1 MAYSFVSN
9 PAQNVSQRIYC
20 DIREG
25 IISLDLKP
33 GEKLSEM
40 RVAAQ
45 YECSRIPVR
54 EAFRKLCLE
63 GYMDSLPQIGSF
75 VRYIDQEKLEQI
87 RYVRECL
94 ETRVMTDGL
103 RSGKYKPLI
112 EMLQDNIDQQN
123 RYYLEKNYARVH
135 ALDEDF
141 HMAFY
146 ESTDKC
152 FVRDFM
158 GINDPDYERTRRIAL
173 VFDEHPEYLIR
184 QHQSILNAVKADD
197 EAMLCRAMKE
207 HLTNIYRVLPA
218 CPEEIRKYFRP
229 AIEVDNYWPY

>member
-1 MAYSFVSN
+1 MAYSFAPSS
-9 PAQNVSQRIYC
+9 AQNYSQRIYC
-20 DIREG
+20 DIRES
-25 IISLDLKP
+25 ILSLDLKP

-40 RVAAQ
+40 RVATQ

-75 VRYIDQEKLEQI
+75 VRFIDQEKLEQI

-103 RSGKYKPLI
+103 RSGKYQPLI
-112 EMLQDNIDQQN
+112 GMLQNNLDQQ
-123 RYYLEKNYARVH
+123 RLLYQQKDYAHVH
-135 ALDEDF
+135 ILDEEF

-158 GINDPDYERTRRIAL
+158 GINDPDYERARRIAL
-173 VFDEHPEYLIR
+173 IFDQHPDYLIR
-184 QHQSILNAVKADD
+184 QHQSILDAVKAED
-197 EAMLCRAMKE
+197 EAALLVVMKE
-207 HLTNIYRVLPA
+207 HLTNIYRVLPS
-218 CPEEIRKYFRP
+218 CPEEVRKYFRP
-229 AIEVDNYWPY
+229 AIEVDIVWPY

>member
-9 PAQNVSQRIYC
+9 SPQNISQRIYC
-20 DIREG
+20 DIREN
-25 IISLDLKP
+25 ILSLDFKP

-40 RVAAQ
+40 RIATQ
-45 YECSRIPVR
+45 YKCSRVPVR

-103 RSGKYKPLI
+103 RSGKYQPLV
-112 EMLQDNIDQQN
+112 ETLQDNINQQT
-123 RYYLEKNYARVH
+123 RFYLEKNYAKVH
-135 ALDEDF
+135 ALDEEF

-152 FVRDFM
+152 FVLDFM
-158 GINDPDYERTRRIAL
+158 GINDPDYERARRIAL

-184 QHQSILNAVKADD
+184 QHQNILDAVKAED
-197 EAMLCRAMKE
+197 EVMLCAAMKE
-207 HLTNIYRVLPA
+207 HLTNIYRVLPT
-218 CPEEIRKYFRP
+218 CTEEIRKYFRP
-229 AIEVDNYWPY
+229 AIELDNYWLY